1 MTFQLVCFPGETL
14 SCEMGRDFSSWPSWD
29 VMLHLSPMVAARGLV
44 DLVYRRLFPPED
56 PILWTWQKWQGFL
69 SYIKPLTQR
78 SRSQKGES
86 LHLSL
91 VYIILIKVFWW
102 QKSLSKLLS
111 MFFPGHWRPVLD
123 LRCPTDWV
131 PTVYTRLGW
140 ESKLTQEPVCCAL
153 EVAPGLWG
161 PQTEVLRAYK
171 PDKMPAANPNS
182 ITVTLSKCLNLNLEE
197 AVSSSVKWRDL

>member
-44 DLVYRRLFPPED
+44 DLVYGRLFLPED

-111 MFFPGHWRPVLD
+111 MFFSRTLETCAGSEVPNILGPYCVYKIG
-123 LRCPTDWV
+123 LRIQTHPRASLLCFGSGSWSLRTSDRGSQSLQAW
-131 PTVYTRLGW
+131 
-140 ESKLTQEPVCCAL
+140 QNACC
-153 EVAPGLWG
+153 
-161 PQTEVLRAYK
+161 
-171 PDKMPAANPNS
+171 
-182 ITVTLSKCLNLNLEE
+182 
-197 AVSSSVKWRDL
+197 